1 MGFGLLALALVLSA
15 AETLPQSPPAPPV
28 VASAA
33 TEADLAAFQRLR
45 AEGVAAYRAGDLSTA
60 AARLAEAERHLPN
73 HPGVMRLRS
82 RIAAAQGS
90 LPEAL
95 AQLDR
100 YARAGLTL
108 DVAAEPVLA
117 AAADTPGH
125 AEVLARLQANAAA
138 IGADRL
144 SVVAAV
150 PGSGLVESLVRD
162 TTRDRWLLSR
172 VAGRDMQA
180 LDDRGGLTTFLAASP
195 AIEGVL
201 GLTQDASAKLIWAAT
216 NPAPPAVHGRATP
229 GPAAV
234 LAIDARSGEVR
245 STLPL
250 PPSEKPR
257 GVGDILRTRDGRL
270 YVSDGL
276 TGEVFDLDPT
286 SGTLKVFIA
295 PGALGS
301 PQGLVETPDG
311 RSLIIADY
319 SSGLWLAPRSG
330 EAPRRL
336 VAPDTAVLIG
346 IDGLITDGTAIYALQ
361 NGVSPQRVLK
371 LVLDETWSRI
381 DRVEV
386 LAANLTEL
394 DEPTTG
400 VIFENDLVFVARSQ
414 WSEFE
419 SDGKLK
425 TQEPAAALVARLR
438 LN

>member
-1 MGFGLLALALVLSA
+1 MGFGHLALALVLSA
-15 AETLPQSPPAPPV
+15 AEPAPHSPPSRPVAAP
-28 VASAA
+28 AA
-33 TEADLAAFQRLR
+33 PETDLAAFGRLR
-45 AEGVAAYRAGDLSTA
+45 AEGVAAYRAGDLPTA

-82 RIAAAQGS
+82 RIAAARGD

-125 AEVLARLQANAAA
+125 AEVLARLQANTAPV
-138 IGADRL
+138 GADRL

-162 TTRDRWLLSR
+162 TSRGRWLVSR
-172 VAGRDMQA
+172 VAGRDIQA
-180 LDDRGGLTTFLAASP
+180 LDDTGRLTAFLTPSP
-195 AIEGVL
+195 AIEGVF
-201 GLTQDASAKLIWAAT
+201 GLALDASAALIWAAT
-216 NPAPPAVHGRATP
+216 NPAPPAAHGRETP

-234 LAIDARSGEVR
+234 LAIDARTGEVR
-245 STLPL
+245 STVPL
-250 PPSEKPR
+250 PPSERPR

-286 SGTLKVFIA
+286 SGALGLFIA
-295 PGALGS
+295 PGVLGS
-301 PQGLVETPDG
+301 PQGLIETPDG
-311 RSLIIADY
+311 RNLIIADY
-319 SSGLWLAPRSG
+319 SSGLWLVPRSG

-346 IDGLITDGTAIYALQ
+346 IDGLITDGTAVYTLQ
-361 NGVSPQRVLK
+361 NGVAPQRVLK
-371 LVLDETWSRI
+371 LVLDETWTRI

-386 LAANLTEL
+386 LAANLPEL

-414 WSEFE
+414 WSDFE